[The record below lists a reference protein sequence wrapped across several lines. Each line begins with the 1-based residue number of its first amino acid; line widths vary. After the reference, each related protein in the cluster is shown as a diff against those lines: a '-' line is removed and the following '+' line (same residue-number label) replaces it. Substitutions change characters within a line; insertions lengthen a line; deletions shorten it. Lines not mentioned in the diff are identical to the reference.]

1 MSDTDTRERSEFDF
15 DHLGPEFNAH
25 WAEMSN
31 EMARDR
37 PVSWTP
43 RYEGFWMIAGFE
55 ETTEAGSDT
64 TRFSSVRDG
73 ILGDPFTERDKLND
87 SANEVTV
94 TSRQGVSIPTSG
106 PYFPRFVPTESDPP
120 MHTDIRRLEVPFF
133 SPKAVRAQE
142 EGVRRNID
150 RAIDGF
156 IGDGHVDFSHQLA
169 MIVPTQTTLKLIG
182 FDEND
187 WEPLARTV
195 HAMGMGSPEAGELFM
210 QMRER
215 LIALVAERAEN
226 PRDDVASALL
236 QGTIMGTPVTQ
247 DEASTILNGIT
258 FASTDTTAATLL
270 HGLRYLSAHPDVRD
284 QLIADPSLI
293 LNFVEEIL
301 RLHAPFFGTAR
312 TVIRDT
318 ELGGQEL
325 KAGERVML
333 GFGPGNR
340 DPRKFPEPEVLKL
353 DRENARDHLTFGVGP
368 HRCLGAPLARLE
380 LKIMFEEIL
389 DRLPDFHVDEDGVI
403 EYPTKSFNGYD
414 TLPATFTPGAPKEKT
429 P

>member
-1 MSDTDTRERSEFDF
+1 
-15 DHLGPEFNAH
+15 
-25 WAEMSN
+25 
-31 EMARDR
+31 
-37 PVSWTP
+37 
-43 RYEGFWMIAGFE
+43 
-55 ETTEAGSDT
+55 
-64 TRFSSVRDG
+64 
-73 ILGDPFTERDKLND
+73 
-87 SANEVTV
+87 
-94 TSRQGVSIPTSG
+94 
-106 PYFPRFVPTESDPP
+106 
-120 MHTDIRRLEVPFF
+120 
-133 SPKAVRAQE
+133 
-142 EGVRRNID
+142 
-150 RAIDGF
+150 
-156 IGDGHVDFSHQLA
+156 
-169 MIVPTQTTLKLIG
+169 
-182 FDEND
+182 
-187 WEPLARTV
+187 
-195 HAMGMGSPEAGELFM
+195 M